1 MLVAPEN
8 PAALIARMARHKA
21 ILISTHQLDEVE
33 AMCTRAVLIDRGDI
47 KADGTPAEIAAQTP
61 SGKLEDAFHL
71 LTRPDKSRG
80 EKAA

>member
-1 MLVAPEN
+1 MR
-8 PAALIARMARHKA
+8 ALIARMAKQKA

-47 KADGTPAEIAAQTP
+47 KADGTPAEIAARTP
-61 SGKLEDAFHL
+61 SGKLEDAFHK
-71 LTRPDKSRG
+71 LTQA